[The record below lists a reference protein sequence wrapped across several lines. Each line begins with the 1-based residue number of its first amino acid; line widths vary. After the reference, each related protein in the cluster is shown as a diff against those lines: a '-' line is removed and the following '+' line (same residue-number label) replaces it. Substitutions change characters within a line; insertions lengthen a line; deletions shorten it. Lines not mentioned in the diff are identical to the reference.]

1 MGCVFCGIVQ
11 GAEPAEVVD
20 EDEDTVSFLDIAPF
34 TRGHT
39 LVIPRTHTEDL
50 WSADEQTAAAVMRAA
65 HRVAGLLRERLRPDG
80 LNLLQATREIAF
92 QTVFHLHV
100 HVIPRYRDD
109 TVAVPAWPKDL
120 RSRDEL
126 AEVADQIR
134 NG

>member
-11 GAEPAEVVD
+11 GTEPAEVID
-20 EDEDTVSFLDIAPF
+20 EDEATVSFLDIAPF

-50 WSADEQTAAAVMRAA
+50 WSADERTAAAVMRSA
-65 HRVAGLLRERLRPDG
+65 HRVAALLRERLRPDG
-80 LNLLQATREIAF
+80 LNLLQATRAIAF

-109 TVAVPAWPKDL
+109 AVAVPAWPKDL

-126 AEVADQIR
+126 AEVAGEIR

>member
-11 GAEPAEVVD
+11 GTEPAEVID
-20 EDEDTVSFLDIAPF
+20 EDDATVSFLDIAPF

-39 LVIPRTHTEDL
+39 LVIPRAHTEDL
-50 WSADEQTAAAVMRAA
+50 WSADEQTAAAVMRSA
-65 HRVAGLLRERLRPDG
+65 HRVAALLRDRLRPDG
-80 LNLLQATREIAF
+80 LNLLQATRQIAF

-120 RSRDEL
+120 RSREEL
-126 AEVADQIR
+126 AEVAADIR
-134 NG
+134 A

>member
-11 GAEPAEVVD
+11 GTEPAEVID
-20 EDEDTVSFLDIAPF
+20 EDEATVSFLDIAPF

-39 LVIPRTHTEDL
+39 LVIPRAHTEDL
-50 WSADEQTAAAVMRAA
+50 WSADEETAAAVMRSA
-65 HRVAGLLRERLRPDG
+65 HRVAALLQDRLRPDG
-80 LNLLQATREIAF
+80 LNLLQATRQIAF

-120 RSRDEL
+120 RSREEL
-126 AEVADQIR
+126 AEVAACIR
-134 NG
+134 A

>member
-11 GAEPAEVVD
+11 GTEPAEVID
-20 EDEDTVSFLDIAPF
+20 EDEATVSFLDIAPF

-39 LVIPRTHTEDL
+39 LVIPRAHTEDL
-50 WSADEQTAAAVMRAA
+50 WSADEETAAAVMRSA
-65 HRVAGLLRERLRPDG
+65 HRVAALLQDRLRPDG
-80 LNLLQATREIAF
+80 LNLLQATRQIAF

-120 RSRDEL
+120 RSREEL
-126 AEVADQIR
+126 AEVAACIR
-134 NG
+134 DR

>member
-11 GAEPAEVVD
+11 GTEPAEVID

-39 LVIPRTHTEDL
+39 LVVPRAHTEDL
-50 WSADEQTAAAVMRAA
+50 WSADEQTAAAVMRSA
-65 HRVAGLLRERLRPDG
+65 HRVAALLRDRLRPDG

-100 HVIPRYRDD
+100 HVIPRYQAD
-109 TVAVPAWPKDL
+109 TMVVPSWPKGL

-126 AEVADQIR
+126 AEVAGEIR
-134 NG
+134 DG